1 MPPAGKRK
9 ANAMLDRIEKMAKQS
24 EFDEERKK
32 SDKYEVERKEY
43 FESARAMFEES
54 EKKETKEQYFDRL
67 LKESTS
73 LDKVLEFLKFR
84 KQADKLLPNLR
95 EEMIKLVKKELEIDE
110 ALENLSL
117 ESNIATEEGT
127 PLLEALGAKMG
138 TSFANI
144 LTPPTQQCILC
155 KADLIKNN
163 EPSVVVLF
171 TLSGPVV
178 AAKHTWRCRNCK
190 GEPLLL
196 QQTVSQTEEIDMEAR
211 RDVHYSPD
219 SFGNNEVRRADLIYL
234 LMSKLILICNLGGI
248 QILWREIR
256 RSSSVLECRSV
267 LFFDPGEQKVI

>member
-95 EEMIKLVKKELEIDE
+95 EEMIKLVKKELEIDK

-127 PLLEALGAKMG
+127 PLLEALGSLWCGHVNSAIDIHLARCK
-138 TSFANI
+138 TVFQKNI
-144 LTPPTQQCILC
+144 HRR
-155 KADLIKNN
+155 NN
-163 EPSVVVLF
+163 NRWNGNSV
-171 TLSGPVV
+171 
-178 AAKHTWRCRNCK
+178 
-190 GEPLLL
+190 E
-196 QQTVSQTEEIDMEAR
+196 
-211 RDVHYSPD
+211 
-219 SFGNNEVRRADLIYL
+219 
-234 LMSKLILICNLGGI
+234 
-248 QILWREIR
+248 
-256 RSSSVLECRSV
+256 
-267 LFFDPGEQKVI
+267 

>member
-127 PLLEALGAKMG
+127 PLLEALGENE
-138 TSFANI
+138 TFEEE
-144 LTPPTQQCILC
+144 
-155 KADLIKNN
+155 KN
-163 EPSVVVLF
+163 VD
-171 TLSGPVV
+171 G
-178 AAKHTWRCRNCK
+178 
-190 GEPLLL
+190 
-196 QQTVSQTEEIDMEAR
+196 
-211 RDVHYSPD
+211 
-219 SFGNNEVRRADLIYL
+219 
-234 LMSKLILICNLGGI
+234 
-248 QILWREIR
+248 RE
-256 RSSSVLECRSV
+256 
-267 LFFDPGEQKVI
+267 EQKHHKNRRGKWTRKQFNGEEKKTHKTQKTHSKRC

>member
-110 ALENLSL
+110 ALE
-117 ESNIATEEGT
+117 
-127 PLLEALGAKMG
+127 
-138 TSFANI
+138 
-144 LTPPTQQCILC
+144 
-155 KADLIKNN
+155 
-163 EPSVVVLF
+163 
-171 TLSGPVV
+171 
-178 AAKHTWRCRNCK
+178 K
-190 GEPLLL
+190 GN
-196 QQTVSQTEEIDMEAR
+196 QR
-211 RDVHYSPD
+211 RDTREQTFEDKTRKVLRSQ
-219 SFGNNEVRRADLIYL
+219 NNKIT
-234 LMSKLILICNLGGI
+234 
-248 QILWREIR
+248 RE
-256 RSSSVLECRSV
+256 
-267 LFFDPGEQKVI
+267 KKN